1 MLKRFTL
8 AILVASP
15 FFFGA
20 AAQQSPVKI
29 PVNETP
35 ATSGKQMFVSYCAPC
50 HGVEGRGHGPAA
62 SALKMPPTDLTMLSK
77 NNQGKFPADHLTSVL
92 RFGSE
97 MPVHGSA
104 EMPVWGPTLTRM
116 DQNDNDHAKAELR
129 ISNLKHY
136 IETLQMK

>member
-8 AILVASP
+8 AILVATP
-15 FFFGA
+15 FFVVA
-20 AAQQSPVKI
+20 IAQQSPVSI
-29 PVNETP
+29 RVNETP
-35 ATSGKQMFVSYCAPC
+35 ATSGKQLFVSYCAQC
-50 HGVEGRGHGPAA
+50 HGMDGRGHGPAA
-62 SALKMPPTDLTMLSK
+62 PALKMPPADLTMMSR

-97 MPVHGSA
+97 MPAHGSA
-104 EMPVWGPTLTRM
+104 EMPVWGPMLTRM

-136 IETLQMK
+136 IETLQVK

>member
-1 MLKRFTL
+1 M
-8 AILVASP
+8 
-15 FFFGA
+15 
-20 AAQQSPVKI
+20 
-29 PVNETP
+29 
-35 ATSGKQMFVSYCAPC
+35 
-50 HGVEGRGHGPAA
+50 
-62 SALKMPPTDLTMLSK
+62 KMPPTDLTMLSK

-104 EMPVWGPTLTRM
+104 EMPVWGPTLARM
-116 DQNDNDHAKAELR
+116 DQNDNDRAKAELR